1 MHRSGLSFAFQ
12 PQLLFT
18 VLALFAIL
26 PVTPVVSSRPMF
38 KKGCSVLKFKPTTAA
53 SLQSA
58 ISMMRALVLGALP
71 TPRYAMYQTGC
82 LVSLNPVMC
91 LYPQPVLWSELAL
104 GGALCC
110 VFLIDRD
117 NISLTKSCEYF
128 GNHKWKHLQREYLSL
143 ELSGIYDCYNYKII
157 FISKRTSI
165 SMFSTEYYGCIWSF
179 CKWFYKLHE
188 QKKVSGRGL
197 EGRVCRCDIFLAFMY
212 LISMYVM
219 NNKFSH
225 EIDVSKCM
233 RLFLSIATC
242 IVNNI

>member
-1 MHRSGLSFAFQ
+1 MVLSNDDGRVETSV
-12 PQLLFT
+12 LLFKGRDRISNCT
-18 VLALFAIL
+18 SLHDVESHLKTPSCQRHDIWEVVLN
-26 PVTPVVSSRPMF
+26 VRH
-38 KKGCSVLKFKPTTAA
+38 
-53 SLQSA
+53 
-58 ISMMRALVLGALP
+58 
-71 TPRYAMYQTGC
+71 
-82 LVSLNPVMC
+82 LNEY
-91 LYPQPVLWSELAL
+91 LYWSPSENLNWYT
-104 GGALCC
+104 
-110 VFLIDRD
+110 DRD